1 MLILPLNL
9 IQLQLAFQTSQLK
22 NIKAMLSHL
31 INLIPEITE
40 QISLTSI

>member
-9 IQLQLAFQTSQLK
+9 IELQLALQTSQLK

-31 INLIPEITE
+31 INVIPEITE
-40 QISLTSI
+40 QISLRSI